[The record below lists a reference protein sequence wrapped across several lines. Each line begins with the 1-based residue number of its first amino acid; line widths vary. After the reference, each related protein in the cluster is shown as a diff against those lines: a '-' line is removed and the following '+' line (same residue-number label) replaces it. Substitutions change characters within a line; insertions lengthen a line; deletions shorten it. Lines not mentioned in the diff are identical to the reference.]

1 LGNAEWRSFQ
11 GSRFGV
17 AGPARARLKP
27 QDVQPAL
34 GPSAKNF
41 ENDFGLNVTI
51 QTLEKMM
58 DSFPLPA
65 QVAKGQD
72 MAQTS

>member
-1 LGNAEWRSFQ
+1 MI
-11 GSRFGV
+11 
-17 AGPARARLKP
+17 
-27 QDVQPAL
+27 
-34 GPSAKNF
+34 
-41 ENDFGLNVTI
+41 FGLNVTI
-51 QTLEKMM
+51 ETLEKMM

>member
-1 LGNAEWRSFQ
+1 M
-11 GSRFGV
+11 

-51 QTLEKMM
+51 ETLEKMM

-72 MAQTS
+72 ILIWAIKSEASHVGAIDRA